1 MAVTD
6 DEARRASEWIL
17 QKSEQSIGDAE
28 WQAKADGYA
37 CVLAEWTSQELA
49 RKNQIDKKLLDGLG
63 FYKLNGSFSAD
74 LEADDQVEFG
84 HAMLRGHFWLDRTDG
99 TFVWSCGE
107 RMSIFETAGQLR
119 DLIYTVRDRVVAV

>member
-49 RKNQIDKKLLDGLG
+49 RKKPD
-63 FYKLNGSFSAD
+63 
-74 LEADDQVEFG
+74 
-84 HAMLRGHFWLDRTDG
+84 
-99 TFVWSCGE
+99 
-107 RMSIFETAGQLR
+107 
-119 DLIYTVRDRVVAV
+119 